1 MTTQE
6 RYERYNE
13 VTFEAYI
20 KAAIDYAIARYRKQK
35 AKQTENEVYLADL
48 PDYWAARPSEELT
61 AIDSGS
67 VSATFEVDGISVD
80 VHDPDLVKALRF
92 LVPQK
97 RDILL
102 LAYFLGKS
110 DAEIG
115 KELNISKSTA
125 QRRRASAL
133 QRMKRQ
139 ICNEK

>member
-1 MTTQE
+1 M
-6 RYERYNE
+6 
-13 VTFEAYI
+13 
-20 KAAIDYAIARYRKQK
+20 
-35 AKQTENEVYLADL
+35 
-48 PDYWAARPSEELT
+48 PDYWAARPSEELI

-67 VSATFEVDGISVD
+67 VSATCEVDGISVD
-80 VHDPDLVKALRF
+80 IHDPDLVKALRF

-115 KELNISKSTA
+115 KLLNISKSTA

-139 ICNEK
+139 IGNEK